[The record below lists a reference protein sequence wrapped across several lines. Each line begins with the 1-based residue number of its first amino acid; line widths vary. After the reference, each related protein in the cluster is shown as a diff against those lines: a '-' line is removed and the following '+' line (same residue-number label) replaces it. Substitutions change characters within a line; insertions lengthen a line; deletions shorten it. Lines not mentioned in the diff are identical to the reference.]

1 MNLKKAINILKELLN
16 LTQEE
21 IAMSLDITYETIN
34 KLGES
39 SEEVDKRLI
48 ESIYSFADKN
58 DINLN
63 NYYESLI
70 KEEFRKENQE
80 VLFHG
85 SKTFINFPIDISFSK
100 LNNDFGKGFYLGE
113 SFDQAGM
120 YISNS
125 NSTNIYAFALSLKNL
140 KVFKFYVNK
149 EWMIAIAYFRG
160 WLNEYKNSKIITD
173 ILNNLKD
180 VDVIIAPIADNRM
193 FDIIKEFIS
202 GSITDLQCQHA
213 LAATNLGMQY
223 VLKTSNAINNL
234 KLIELMFL
242 PRIEKEKYM
251 NYKMEMSINSL
262 NKVKVARIE
271 YRGKGQYI
279 DEVLKWEI

>member
-125 NSTNIYAFALSLKNL
+125 NSTNIYAFTLSLKNL

-279 DEVLKWEI
+279 DEVLK

>member
-125 NSTNIYAFALSLKNL
+125 NSNNIYAFALSLKNL

-279 DEVLKWEI
+279 DEVLK

>member
-1 MNLKKAINILKELLN
+1 MNLKKAINILKNLLN
-16 LTQEE
+16 LTTEE
-21 IAMSLDITYETIN
+21 LAMNLDLTYETIS
-34 KLGES
+34 KLGTT
-39 SEEVDKRLI
+39 SEGVDKRLI

-58 DINLN
+58 KIDLN
-63 NYYESLI
+63 SIFESLI
-70 KEEFRKENQE
+70 KEEFQKENE
-80 VLFHG
+80 VVLFHG
-85 SKTFINFPIDISFSK
+85 SKTYIEFPIDISLSK
-100 LNNDFGKGFYLGE
+100 FNNDLGKGFYLGE

-120 YISNS
+120 FIANS
-125 NSTNIYAFALSLKNL
+125 NSSNVYAFSLSLKDL
-140 KVFKFYVNK
+140 KIYKFFVNQ

-160 WLNEYKNSKIITD
+160 WLNDYKNSEVIKK

-180 VDVIIAPIADNRM
+180 IDVIIAPIADNRM
-193 FDIIKEFIS
+193 FDIIKEFID

-223 VLKTSNAINNL
+223 VLKTDKAVDNV

-242 PRIEKEKYM
+242 SRVEKERYI

-279 DEVLKWEI
+279 DEVLR

>member
-21 IAMSLDITYETIN
+21 IAMNLDITYETIN

-100 LNNDFGKGFYLGE
+100 INNDFGKGFYLGE

-279 DEVLKWEI
+279 DEVLK

>member
-1 MNLKKAINILKELLN
+1 MNLKKAINILKELLI

-125 NSTNIYAFALSLKNL
+125 NSNNIYAFALSLKNL

-279 DEVLKWEI
+279 DEVLK

>member
-1 MNLKKAINILKELLN
+1 MNLKKAINILKELLI

-125 NSTNIYAFALSLKNL
+125 NSNNIYAFALSLKNL